1 MKDESSPTIYRTR
14 GRRSALFLPLHLVG
28 LVAVAEAESGGEVAA
43 QEILLLDGG
52 QDGLVDGLL
61 VGGTGAG
68 NLLLLLEQKQ
78 CTLA

>member
-1 MKDESSPTIYRTR
+1 MSPPQLSTEP
-14 GRRSALFLPLHLVG
+14 AAAAAHFFLPLHLVG